1 MTIISENINHTNA
14 FKRCSYSISLKI
26 QASLPDICDLRD
38 KNWFNKLINNIS
50 HTQKNWKSQSNNCIL
65 KQLLTRM

>member
-1 MTIISENINHTNA
+1 MTIISDNINHTNA

-50 HTQKNWKSQSNNCIL
+50 HTQKN
-65 KQLLTRM
+65 